1 MHRTGPKESRDQ
13 GLVTVA
19 EELCK
24 GCALCVV
31 ACPVRV
37 IEMASRLNAHGYHP
51 AFYTGRGCTACGI
64 CFYACPEPGAIS
76 IYKKSRGAPEIA
88 EEALAA

>member
-1 MHRTGPKESRDQ
+1 MHRTGPKESIDR

-37 IEMASRLNAHGYHP
+37 LELASRLNAHGYHS
-51 AFYTGRGCTACGI
+51 AYYIGRGCTACGI
-64 CFYACPEPGAIS
+64 CYYACPEPGAITV
-76 IYKKSRGAPEIA
+76 YKKSREAPEIV
-88 EEALAA
+88 EEAQGA